1 MNKKGRMIN
10 FEIHKTSSQCRARAG
25 TLTTPHGT
33 IETPIFMP
41 VGTAGTVKGVTPEH
55 LKDCGAQIILGNT
68 YHLYLRPGMDAIQQF
83 SGLHGF
89 MNWDRP
95 ILTDSGG
102 FQIFSLAKIS
112 KTTEQGFDFQSHI
125 DGSRHIITPEDAVD
139 IQTTL
144 GADIIMCLDSC
155 IPYPA
160 DEETARKALELT
172 TRWAA
177 RCHDRWAQAENR
189 KNALFGIVQGGMF
202 PHLRTQSAQELLAF
216 DFPGYALGGLS
227 VGEPKN
233 LMMEIADSSLPL
245 LPDEKPKYIMG
256 VGTPEDLV
264 ELVAKGADM
273 FDCVMPTRN
282 ARNGQLFTS
291 RGKINIRNAAF
302 KFDTRPADPEC
313 GCYTCRNYSSAY
325 LHHLYHSRELLAY
338 TLNTIHNLHYYL
350 ALMKTMREAIIQDTF
365 SDFKA
370 QFYRKRNSHHSA

>member
-1 MNKKGRMIN
+1 MMN
-10 FEIHKTSSQCRARAG
+10 FEIHKTSSECRARAG
-25 TLTTPHGT
+25 TLTTAHGAV
-33 IETPIFMP
+33 ETPIFMP

-55 LKDCGAQIILGNT
+55 LRDCGAQIILGNT
-68 YHLYLRPGMDAIQQF
+68 YHLYLRPGMDVIRQF

-89 MNWDRP
+89 MNWNRP
-95 ILTDSGG
+95 MLTDSGG

-144 GADIIMCLDSC
+144 GSDIIMCLDSC

-177 RCHDRWAQAENR
+177 RCHDRWKQTANR

-202 PHLRTQSAQELLAF
+202 PHLRRQSAEELLAF
-216 DFPGYALGGLS
+216 DFPGYAMGGLS
-227 VGEPKN
+227 VGEPKD
-233 LMMEIADSSLPL
+233 LMMEIADTSLPL

-264 ELVAKGADM
+264 ELVSMGADM

-350 ALMKTMREAIIQDTF
+350 ALMKTMREAIIQDSF

-370 QFYRKRNSHHSA
+370 QFYRKRNSNPFE

>member
-1 MNKKGRMIN
+1 MIN
-10 FEIHKTSSQCRARAG
+10 FEIHKTSSECRARAG
-25 TLTTPHGT
+25 TLTTPHGV

-55 LKDCGAQIILGNT
+55 LKDCGARIILGNT
-68 YHLYLRPGMDAIQQF
+68 YHLYLRPGMDVIRQF

-89 MNWDRP
+89 MNWNGP

-160 DEETARKALELT
+160 NEETARKALELT

-177 RCHDRWAQAENR
+177 RCHDRWEQAANP

-202 PHLRTQSAQELLAF
+202 PHLRRQSAGELMAF

-227 VGEPKN
+227 VGEPKD

-264 ELVAKGADM
+264 ELVSMGADM

-350 ALMKTMREAIIQDTF
+350 ALMRTMRTAIIQDAF

-370 QFYRKRNSHHSA
+370 SFYRKKDSHCSG

>member
-1 MNKKGRMIN
+1 MIN
-10 FEIHKTSSQCRARAG
+10 FEIHKTSSECRARAG
-25 TLTTPHGT
+25 TLTTGRGI

-41 VGTAGTVKGVTPEH
+41 VGTAGTVKAVTPEN
-55 LKDCGAQIILGNT
+55 LNNCGAQIILSNT
-68 YHLYLRPGMDAIQQF
+68 YHLYLRPGMDVIRRF

-177 RCHDRWAQAENR
+177 RCRDRWEQAGDR

-202 PHLRTQSAQELLAF
+202 PHLRRQSAEELLAF

-227 VGEPKN
+227 VGEPKD
-233 LMMEIADSSLPL
+233 LMLEIADSSLPL

-264 ELVAKGADM
+264 ELVSQGADM

-291 RGKINIRNAAF
+291 RGKININNAEF
-302 KFDTRPADPEC
+302 KFNTDPADPEC
-313 GCYTCRNYSSAY
+313 GCYTCRNYSGAY
-325 LHHLYHSRELLAY
+325 LHHLYRSRELLAY
-338 TLNTIHNLHYYL
+338 QLNTIHNLHYYL
-350 ALMKTMREAIIQDTF
+350 HLMRTMRAAIIADRF
-365 SDFKA
+365 EAFKTS
-370 QFYRKRNSHHSA
+370 FYRKREGQTENS

>member
-1 MNKKGRMIN
+1 MIN
-10 FEIHKTSSQCRARAG
+10 FEIHKTSSECRARAG
-25 TLTTPHGT
+25 TLTTPHGV

-41 VGTAGTVKGVTPEH
+41 VGTAGTVKAVTPEN
-55 LKDCGAQIILGNT
+55 LKNCGAQIILGNT
-68 YHLYLRPGMDAIQQF
+68 YHLYLRPGMDVINRF

-172 TRWAA
+172 SRWAA
-177 RCHDRWAQAENR
+177 RCRDRWGQAANQ

-202 PHLRTQSAQELLAF
+202 PHLRTQSAEELLAF

-227 VGEPKN
+227 VGEPKD

-264 ELVAKGADM
+264 ELVSQGADM

-291 RGKINIRNAAF
+291 RGKININNADF
-302 KFDTRPADPEC
+302 KYHTDPADPEC
-313 GCYTCRNYSSAY
+313 GCYTCRNYSAAY
-325 LHHLYHSRELLAY
+325 LHHLYRSRELLAY
-338 TLNTIHNLHYYL
+338 QLNTIHNLHYYL
-350 ALMKTMREAIIQDTF
+350 HLMRTMRTAILEDRFETF
-365 SDFKA
+365 KTDFY
-370 QFYRKRNSHHSA
+370 QKREGQGENP

>member
-1 MNKKGRMIN
+1 MIN

-25 TLTTPHGT
+25 TLTTPRGD

-41 VGTAGTVKGVTPEH
+41 VGTAGTVKGVTPEN

-68 YHLYLRPGMDAIQQF
+68 YHLYLRPGMDVINRF

-112 KTTEQGFDFQSHI
+112 KTTEKGFDFQSHI
-125 DGSRHIITPEDAVD
+125 DGTRHVITPEDAVD

-144 GADIIMCLDSC
+144 DADIIMCLDSC

-172 TRWAA
+172 TRWAV
-177 RCHDRWAQAENR
+177 RCRDQWVRATDK

-202 PHLRTQSAQELLAF
+202 PHLRRQSAEELMAL

-233 LMMEIADSSLPL
+233 LMMEIADTSLPL
-245 LPDEKPKYIMG
+245 LPEEKPKYIMG

-264 ELVAKGADM
+264 ELVSLGADM

-291 RGKINIRNAAF
+291 RGKINISNAAF
-302 KFDTRPADPEC
+302 KQDTRPADPEC
-313 GCYTCRNYSSAY
+313 GCYTCRHYSGAY
-325 LHHLYHSRELLAY
+325 LHHLYRSRELLSY
-338 TLNTIHNLHYYL
+338 QLNTIHNLHYYL
-350 ALMKTMREAIIQDTF
+350 HLMRTMRTAIIEDTF

-370 QFYRKRNSHHSA
+370 QFYRKNNSNGSGG

>member
-1 MNKKGRMIN
+1 MIN
-10 FEIHKTSSQCRARAG
+10 FEIHKTSGECRARAG
-25 TLTTPHGT
+25 TLTTDRGT

-41 VGTAGTVKGVTPEH
+41 VGTAGTVKGLTPEH

-68 YHLYLRPGMDAIQQF
+68 YHLYLRPGMDVIRQV
-83 SGLHGF
+83 SGLHRF

-177 RCHDRWAQAENR
+177 RCHERWIQDENR

-202 PHLRTQSAQELLAF
+202 PHLRRQSAGELASF

-245 LPDEKPKYIMG
+245 LSDEKPKYIMG

-264 ELVAKGADM
+264 ELVSMGADM

-302 KFDTRPADPEC
+302 KFDTHPADPEC
-313 GCYTCRNYSSAY
+313 DCYTCRNYSSAY

-350 ALMKTMREAIIQDTF
+350 SLMKTIRDAIIQDAF

-370 QFYRKRNSHHSA
+370 QFYRKRNSNGSG

>member
-1 MNKKGRMIN
+1 MIH
-10 FEIHKTSSQCRARAG
+10 FEIHKTSSECRARAG
-25 TLTTPHGT
+25 TLTTPHGV

-41 VGTAGTVKGVTPEH
+41 VGTAGTVKAITPEN
-55 LKDCGAQIILGNT
+55 LKNCGAQIILSNT
-68 YHLYLRPGMDAIQQF
+68 YHLYLRPGMDVIERF

-125 DGSRHIITPEDAVD
+125 DGSRHVITPEDAVD

-144 GADIIMCLDSC
+144 GSDIIMCLDSC

-177 RCHDRWAQAENR
+177 RCHDRWKQA
-189 KNALFGIVQGGMF
+189 KDPQNALFGIVQGGMF
-202 PHLRTQSAQELLAF
+202 PHLRRQSAQELLSF

-227 VGEPKN
+227 VGEPKD

-245 LPDEKPKYIMG
+245 LPDGKPKYIMG

-264 ELVAKGADM
+264 ELVSKGADM

-291 RGKINIRNAAF
+291 RGKINISNAEF
-302 KFDTRPADPEC
+302 KYHTGPPDPEC
-313 GCYTCRNYSSAY
+313 DCYTCRNYSAAY
-325 LHHLYHSRELLAY
+325 LHHLYRSRELLAY

-350 ALMKTMREAIIQDTF
+350 HLMQTMRTAILKDRFEA
-365 SDFKA
+365 FKTD
-370 QFYRKRNSHHSA
+370 FYRKREDQTENS